1 MTAES
6 YGRYFL
12 DRERHERAMSD
23 RATDPKVAAVHDEM
37 AERYEALALVFG
49 AKRPDDPTPYS

>member
-1 MTAES
+1 MTDEI
-6 YGRYFL
+6 YGRYFV

-23 RATDPKVAAVHDEM
+23 RATHPKVAAVHGEM

-49 AKRPDDPTPYS
+49 AKRPTT